1 MSLAE
6 SVALHLRHPA
16 APPGPGEA
24 DGARA
29 PASLRGPEAAVPEAP
44 GEGATGLAWL
54 AEGSGAAAPG
64 WLVSPTSARPAGGAG
79 YAAAKASTARTST
92 AKAPA
97 GPRITGEWSF
107 LSDPSLSVE
116 EKLARFMIAAQK
128 KLDDDLT
135 RRMEEYRAK
144 YGEGGTEAKKDDG
157 GGILGSILKAVFP
170 PLAIAD
176 AIFGDLDGFLTDAL
190 KALGGPLL
198 AALATAVGMPT
209 LAPGALKV
217 GDALA
222 EALTGGSAK
231 AKKTT
236 TAKKADDGAKAG
248 GTGKAPSKKPTTTK
262 EGTAKKEAGTPDERL
277 EMLEIQ
283 RLVEKQ
289 NQLFTLVSNVMKGM
303 HDTAMVAVQNV
314 R

>member
-6 SVALHLRHPA
+6 SIALQSRHPA

-24 DGARA
+24 DGAHA
-29 PASLRGPEAAVPEAP
+29 PAAARGPSTVGPASP
-44 GEGATGLAWL
+44 GKGSAGLAWL
-54 AEGSGAAAPG
+54 AAGSEVPAPG
-64 WLVSPTSARPAGGAG
+64 WLVSATSTRPAGGAG
-79 YAAAKASTARTST
+79 YAAAKASTA
-92 AKAPA
+92 KAPA
-97 GPRITGEWSF
+97 GPRIPGEWSF

-135 RRMEEYRAK
+135 KRMEEYRAR
-144 YGEGGTEAKKDDG
+144 YGEGGTEAKKEDG
-157 GGILGSILKAVFP
+157 GGILGSILKAIFP
-170 PLAIAD
+170 PLAIAE
-176 AIFGDLDGFLTDAL
+176 AIFGDLDGFLRDAL

-222 EALTGGSAK
+222 EALTGGKAG

-236 TAKKADDGAKAG
+236 APKKADDG
-248 GTGKAPSKKPTTTK
+248 GKASGSGKTAATSKKTTTTK
-262 EGTAKKEAGTPDERL
+262 EETAKKEAGTPDERL

>member
-6 SVALHLRHPA
+6 SVALHSRHPT
-16 APPGPGEA
+16 APPAPGEA
-24 DGARA
+24 DGA
-29 PASLRGPEAAVPEAP
+29 PAASSLRAALAAGAGPGSPAGGAAGLSWLGAGGEAP
-44 GEGATGLAWL
+44 QA
-54 AEGSGAAAPG
+54 G
-64 WLVSPTSARPAGGAG
+64 WLVSATAARPPGGAG
-79 YAAAKASTARTST
+79 YAAAKAST

-116 EKLARFMIAAQK
+116 EKLARFMIAAQR

-135 RRMEEYRAK
+135 KRMDEYRAK
-144 YGEGGTEAKKDDG
+144 YGEGGSEAKKGDG
-157 GGILGSILKAVFP
+157 GGIFGSILKALFP

-176 AIFGDLDGFLTDAL
+176 AIFGDLDGFLRDAL

-222 EALTGGSAK
+222 DALTGGSAG

-236 TAKKADDGAKAG
+236 AKKPDEGAKGAG
-248 GTGKAPSKKPTTTK
+248 AGKAGSPSKGTTTNK
-262 EGTAKKEAGTPDERL
+262 GETAKKEAGTPDERL

>member
-6 SVALHLRHPA
+6 SVALHSRHAA

-24 DGARA
+24 DRA
-29 PASLRGPEAAVPEAP
+29 PAATSLRATLAAGPGSP
-44 GEGATGLAWL
+44 GEGAAGLSWL
-54 AEGSGAAAPG
+54 GADGEAPAAA
-64 WLVSPTSARPAGGAG
+64 WLVSATSARPAGGTG
-79 YAAAKASTARTST
+79 YAAAKAST

-97 GPRITGEWSF
+97 GPRIAGEWSF

-135 RRMEEYRAK
+135 KRMEEYRAR

-157 GGILGSILKAVFP
+157 GGIFGSILKALFP

-176 AIFGDLDGFLTDAL
+176 AIFGDLDGFLNDAL

-198 AALATAVGMPT
+198 AALATAVGLPT
-209 LAPGALKV
+209 LAPAALKV
-217 GDALA
+217 GDAVA
-222 EALTGGSAK
+222 SAIAGGSSG
-231 AKKTT
+231 T
-236 TAKKADDGAKAG
+236 KKASTAKAG
-248 GTGKAPSKKPTTTK
+248 GTGKGAATPKKTTTAK
-262 EGTAKKEAGTPDERL
+262 EETAKKDTAKKEAGTPDERL

-283 RLVEKQ
+283 RLVDKQ
-289 NQLFTLVSNVMKGM
+289 NTMFTLVSNVMKSM

>member
-1 MSLAE
+1 MSTAQANP
-6 SVALHLRHPA
+6 VAPRLPIPPA
-16 APPGPGEA
+16 DAGRGGADRASAPVRRRPRP
-24 DGARA
+24 
-29 PASLRGPEAAVPEAP
+29 
-44 GEGATGLAWL
+44 W
-54 AEGSGAAAPG
+54 GSGAAA
-64 WLVSPTSARPAGGAG
+64 R
-79 YAAAKASTARTST
+79 AAAALALVHRRQRGAAAAAGSSATVGPPVGPAPGTPRPRRGHKASS
-92 AKAPA
+92 
-97 GPRITGEWSF
+97 GPKLTGEWSF

-116 EKLARFMIAAQK
+116 EKLSRFMIAVQK
-128 KLDDDLT
+128 KLGDELT
-135 RRMEEYRAK
+135 EDGRVPGEVRRGWDGDE
-144 YGEGGTEAKKDDG
+144 EGGRRRDSS
-157 GGILGSILKAVFP
+157 GSILKAVFP

-176 AIFGDLDGFLTDAL
+176 TIFGDLDGFLKDAL

-222 EALTGGSAK
+222 DALTGGSASS
-231 AKKTT
+231 KKTT
-236 TAKKADDGAKAG
+236 TAKKADDGAKSS
-248 GTGKAPSKKPTTTK
+248 GTGKGGTTTK
-262 EGTAKKEAGTPDERL
+262 KTPTTKEETAKKEAGTPDERL

>member
-1 MSLAE
+1 MSLAD
-6 SVALHLRHPA
+6 SVALHFRHAA

-24 DGARA
+24 DGAPA
-29 PASLRGPEAAVPEAP
+29 AASLRAAAAVAAGGAGDGAAGLSWAGAGGEAP
-44 GEGATGLAWL
+44 AAGWL
-54 AEGSGAAAPG
+54 LSPTAPRPSGA
-64 WLVSPTSARPAGGAG
+64 AG
-79 YAAAKASTARTST
+79 YAAAKATSP
-92 AKAPA
+92 KAPA

-135 RRMEEYRAK
+135 KRMEEYRAR
-144 YGEGGTEAKKDDG
+144 YGEGGTEAKKEDG
-157 GGILGSILKAVFP
+157 GGIFGSILKAIFP

-176 AIFGDLDGFLTDAL
+176 AIFGDLDGFLRDAL

-222 EALTGGSAK
+222 EALTGGKAG
-231 AKKTT
+231 AKKATVP
-236 TAKKADDGAKAG
+236 KKADDGGKAG
-248 GTGKAPSKKPTTTK
+248 GSGKTAATSKKTGTTK
-262 EGTAKKEAGTPDERL
+262 EETGKKEAGTPDERL